1 MLLSG
6 KRRLEMPKLDAEA
19 RREVME
25 YLRENNAS
33 PKERRT
39 VWQWVHLGT
48 DIHDNPCYY
57 AFAGGAPMDLIS
69 ALRFDK
75 ELDDWYASLTPEEQE
90 EEFGDHGEPITD
102 DELMF

>member
-1 MLLSG
+1 
-6 KRRLEMPKLDAEA
+6 MPKLDTKT

-33 PKERRT
+33 PEEKRT
-39 VWQWVHLGT
+39 VWQWVLLGR
-48 DIHDNPCYY
+48 DIYDNPWYY
-57 AFAGGAPMDLIS
+57 VFAGGVPMDLIS

-75 ELDDWYASLTPEEQE
+75 ELNEWYASLTQE
-90 EEFGDHGEPITD
+90 EREAEFGDHGEPITD